1 MSLYYALE
9 TTKMSEAKAAL
20 MHARRLVRGGKR
32 YLLEGH
38 SAEGIA
44 ALYDAL
50 LFGMRHFIAEAVR
63 HKRIDITNNDDLW
76 DCAALYYKLA
86 QAGIFDDPC
95 AFNRLSLI
103 VERALWQETFSF
115 DAYAVLLEVEQMLT
129 NLGVMHFDE
138 DILPGKSRTVR

>member
-1 MSLYYALE
+1 MTHLGLMDVTQMTE
-9 TTKMSEAKAAL
+9 EDAAL
-20 MHARRLVRGGKR
+20 MSARRLLRGGKR

-76 DCAALYYKLA
+76 DCAAMYHKMA

-103 VERALWQETFSF
+103 VERALWEESFSF
-115 DAYAVLLEVEQMLT
+115 DAYAVLMEVEKMLT
-129 NLGVMHFDE
+129 NLGVMPFDE
-138 DILPGKSRTVR
+138 DILPGKSLTVR